1 MSLFSLLGD
10 DGMVCIALA
19 ALLLLF
25 PKTRRA
31 GEAMA
36 LAVVL
41 CLFSGNLFLKPI
53 VARVRPYEA
62 NQLVGL
68 LVPPLGD
75 FSFPSGHT
83 FSCVAAAFVLFH
95 YHKKAGIAAWL
106 AAALMAFS
114 RLYLY
119 VHYPTDILGGL
130 LLGVAAGFLACRL
143 TERARRS
150 RRLNSLSAR
159 RLLIPN
165 RPNAAPKRRRSN
177 RGAGKTIRFRQR
189 RRRL

>member
-1 MSLFSLLGD
+1 MSWVLSLDNAILDAIQRLRCPLLDWFMPLYSRLGD
-10 DGMVCIALA
+10 HGMVCIALA

-36 LAVVL
+36 LALVL

-62 NQLVGL
+62 NQFVGL

-83 FSCVAAAFVLFH
+83 FSCVAAAFVLFLRSVIELSPCKH
-95 YHKKAGIAAWL
+95 MK
-106 AAALMAFS
+106 LMLFWGS
-114 RLYLY
+114 GSNFLFDLLKLVSLYY
-119 VHYPTDILGGL
+119 
-130 LLGVAAGFLACRL
+130 FL
-143 TERARRS
+143 RS
-150 RRLNSLSAR
+150 V
-159 RLLIPN
+159 LITVFP
-165 RPNAAPKRRRSN
+165 
-177 RGAGKTIRFRQR
+177 
-189 RRRL
+189 